1 MDTKKKDQIIIRL
14 ISNDLIHSRLLLGL
28 HKLDID
34 ASKYQLYLSDV
45 IFRMMGFREK
55 ELEPDLFEEYSLLT
69 MNAIS
74 THFELNDPEKIRELA
89 KGIYVSLRD
98 WQPISAPKQE
108 TGQKQHL

>member
-1 MDTKKKDQIIIRL
+1 MDTKKKEQIIIRL

-74 THFELNDPEKIRELA
+74 THFELNDLEKIRELA